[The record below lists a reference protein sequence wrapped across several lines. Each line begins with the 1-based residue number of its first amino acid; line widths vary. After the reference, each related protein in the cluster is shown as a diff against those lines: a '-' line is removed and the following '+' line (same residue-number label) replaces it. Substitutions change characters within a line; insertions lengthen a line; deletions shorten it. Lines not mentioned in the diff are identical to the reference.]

1 MTTEIKL
8 KEYILSKYK
17 SIREFCMQND
27 FPYSTVNS
35 IFSRGLMGSS
45 LSIVMRVCDR
55 LNIDVDELSNGNIIE
70 KAPAVIELSNHERN
84 LIIAYRSNPS
94 MQTAVDTLLKIENRG
109 ASISDDIAA
118 TVQNAK
124 KKESTQTSTK

>member
-1 MTTEIKL
+1 MTTESKL

-55 LNIDVDELSNGNIIE
+55 LNIDVGELSNGNITE
-70 KAPAVIELSNHERN
+70 KLPAVIELTEHEKR
-84 LIIAYRSNPS
+84 LVTAYRNKPE
-94 MQTAVDTLLKIENRG
+94 MQSAVNTLLKIESHG

-124 KKESTQTSTK
+124 EKDGIRTSTK